1 MAGTT
6 AGTVIE
12 DLQSRTALNE
22 WIGFP
27 IARSMTSGVLYPTPR
42 CKTQG
47 LSVLQDDYLISPYG
61 MLKAQW
67 RVLVALM
74 LRDLKTRFFGTEWG
88 FLLAIGWPLSHILIL
103 LVINSQLGRAAPY
116 GDSAALWFATGIIPF
131 MAFNYMSRFIMM
143 GILLNK
149 PLLLF
154 PTVKITDILF
164 ARAIVEVLSAGLVIL
179 IVLVIF
185 WALGIDFMPI
195 DIVQASFALLAM
207 MLLGLG
213 FGVINAII
221 AAALPFWMTGYAL
234 CMIVFWMS
242 SGILFVPEALPAF
255 AREWLAYLP
264 YLQGVEWMRSAY
276 YEGYG
281 ASILDKTYL
290 LSWGVA
296 TLFTG
301 LALERL
307 VRGRMLQ

>member
-1 MAGTT
+1 M
-6 AGTVIE
+6 
-12 DLQSRTALNE
+12 
-22 WIGFP
+22 
-27 IARSMTSGVLYPTPR
+27 
-42 CKTQG
+42 
-47 LSVLQDDYLISPYG
+47 QDDYLISPYG

>member
-1 MAGTT
+1 MDMTLNK
-6 AGTVIE
+6 IE
-12 DLQSRTALNE
+12 
-22 WIGFP
+22 
-27 IARSMTSGVLYPTPR
+27 MV
-42 CKTQG
+42 
-47 LSVLQDDYLISPYG
+47 
-61 MLKAQW
+61 KAQW

-74 LRDLKTRFFGTEWG
+74 LRDIKTRFGGTEWG

-103 LVINSQLGRAAPY
+103 LLINAGLGRTAPY
-116 GDSAALWFATGIIPF
+116 GESAALWFATGIIPF
-131 MAFNYMSRFIMM
+131 MAFSYMSRFIMM

-149 PLLLF
+149 PLLCF

-179 IVLVIF
+179 ITLTIF
-185 WALGIDFMPI
+185 WGVGIDFMPI

-213 FGVINAII
+213 FGAINAII
-221 AAALPFWMTGYAL
+221 AAAFPFWMTGYAL
-234 CMIVFWMS
+234 CMVLFWMS
-242 SGILFVPEALPAF
+242 SGILFVPDALPAF
-255 AREWLAYLP
+255 ARDWLAYLP

-281 ASILDKTYL
+281 GSILDKTYL

-296 TLFTG
+296 TLFIG